1 MIFNGV
7 YAITTSG
14 ISIFEQIYEK
24 VDDTGYVT
32 AEKTLNII
40 AIVDPLSQALAIFLV
55 PLFTRKSLLLV
66 SYFTVGLLNV
76 MIAVMDGT
84 DTNEG
89 VFFVA
94 LAVTVVTSA
103 LQEPALGIYIT
114 EASSNATMG
123 AISIMVQCVVLLY
136 ASLLP

>member
-84 DTNEG
+84 DTN
-89 VFFVA
+89 
-94 LAVTVVTSA
+94 
-103 LQEPALGIYIT
+103 
-114 EASSNATMG
+114 
-123 AISIMVQCVVLLY
+123 
-136 ASLLP
+136 

>member
-1 MIFNGV
+1 MLFNGV

-24 VDDTGYVT
+24 VEDSAYVT
-32 AEKTLNII
+32 ADRTLNLI
-40 AIVDPLSQALAIFLV
+40 AILDPISQALAIFLV
-55 PLFTRKSLLLV
+55 PLFTRKSILLV
-66 SYFTVGLLNV
+66 SYFTVGLMNV

-89 VFFVA
+89 VFFVV

-103 LQEPALGIYIT
+103 LQEPVNGIYMT
-114 EASSNATMG
+114 EVSSNATSS
-123 AISIMVQCVVLLY
+123 AIMIMVQCVILLY